1 MQTEL
6 IAVGPDWTVGQT
18 IDYMRETPDLPDRFW
33 ELYVVDAAG
42 VLKGGIALD
51 RLLRTKRP
59 VPVVE
64 ILDDELHPVRA
75 TDDIAEVARLFER
88 YDLVAVPVVDGENRL
103 QGVITFDD
111 IVDVIEE
118 EAEEDIRALG
128 GVGRE
133 EELSDSVWTITKG
146 RIPWLLANLLTA
158 LLASWVIRQFEGEI
172 QKMVALAVLMPIVAS
187 MGGNA
192 GTQTMTVAVRAI
204 ATRELSRANVW
215 RVIRREMWVGV
226 LNGICFALIMG
237 IIAVAWFQVS
247 DLGVVMGL
255 AMMTVLVAAAV
266 GGILI
271 PLGLA
276 RLGVDPAVS
285 SGPFVTTVTDVVGFF
300 SFLGIA
306 TLWFGL
312 R

>member
-1 MQTEL
+1 
-6 IAVGPDWTVGQT
+6 
-18 IDYMRETPDLPDRFW
+18 
-33 ELYVVDAAG
+33 
-42 VLKGGIALD
+42 
-51 RLLRTKRP
+51 
-59 VPVVE
+59 
-64 ILDDELHPVRA
+64 
-75 TDDIAEVARLFER
+75 
-88 YDLVAVPVVDGENRL
+88 
-103 QGVITFDD
+103 VITFDD

-133 EELSDSVWTITKG
+133 EELSDSVLTITKG
-146 RIPWLLANLLTA
+146 RLPWLLANLLTA
-158 LLASWVIRQFEGEI
+158 LLASWVIRQFEGSIE
-172 QKMVALAVLMPIVAS
+172 KMVALAVLMPIVAS

-192 GTQTMTVAVRAI
+192 GTQTMTVAVRAL
-204 ATRELSRANVW
+204 ATREISRANVW

-226 LNGICFALIMG
+226 LNGISFALIMG
-237 IIAVAWFQVS
+237 AIAVGWFQVT
-247 DLGVVMGL
+247 DLGLVMGL
-255 AMMTVLVAAAV
+255 AMLTVLVAAAV

-300 SFLGIA
+300 AFLGIA
-306 TLWFGL
+306 TVWFGL